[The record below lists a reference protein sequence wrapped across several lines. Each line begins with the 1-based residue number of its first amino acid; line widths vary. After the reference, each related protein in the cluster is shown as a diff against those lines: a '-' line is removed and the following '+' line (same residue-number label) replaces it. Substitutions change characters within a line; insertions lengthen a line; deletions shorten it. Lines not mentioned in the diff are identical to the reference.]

1 MARGHA
7 RDSAQR
13 DDDSARLPAHNLT
26 EAEVK
31 AWFLG
36 PSPAGA
42 RLRAYFAPHE
52 ALLPPLVKREGVRV
66 FGATL

>member
-1 MARGHA
+1 MPAKARNVMTT
-7 RDSAQR
+7 
-13 DDDSARLPAHNLT
+13 SARLPAHNLT